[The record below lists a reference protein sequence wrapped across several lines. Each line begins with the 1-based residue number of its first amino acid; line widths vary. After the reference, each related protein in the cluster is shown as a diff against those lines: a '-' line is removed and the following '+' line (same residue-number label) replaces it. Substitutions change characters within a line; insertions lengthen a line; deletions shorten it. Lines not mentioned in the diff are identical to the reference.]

1 MGKWLGCAGHPCGG
15 APCPRLI
22 FTGAEWNNC
31 WGEVFQIYRAL
42 GPGAIQSGDFV
53 GLYYG
58 RTRQW
63 FSLSGNSGH
72 TETCP
77 GSVDPVTGFDHLHKW
92 FICGGE
98 VFRIY
103 AYGKNDGA
111 ALDEEDDIVL
121 YYPAGGSY
129 ARFPSNG

>member
-1 MGKWLGCAGHPCGG
+1 
-15 APCPRLI
+15 
-22 FTGAEWNNC
+22 
-31 WGEVFQIYRAL
+31 
-42 GPGAIQSGDFV
+42 FV

-77 GSVDPVTGFDHLHKW
+77 GSVNSVTGFDHLHKW

-129 ARFPSNG
+129 ARFPSNGGVGVHACPLGQLPPASDKFDHCLENLIKVTVK